1 MRNIIKNLKAEYLA
15 EFLILLII
23 GLTPLYFNYFYSTS
37 IDLSKLV
44 LFRALLF
51 LLLLV
56 SAWRFAFRKI
66 VLNTKFVISAWPL
79 LLFFVTL
86 FLSLLFSVNINNS
99 WFGSYDRNEGLISYL
114 FYGLWSV
121 LVVVNYSDIYRNN
134 AKLNRLLLG
143 ITISG
148 FLVSVYAICQ
158 LFGLDT
164 FTWSEPAYLTKRAF
178 SSFGQP
184 NYLACWLLMI
194 LPLSAYLIYILKN
207 KWLKLIVIL
216 SFIVELIALFSTGS
230 RSAFLIFFIVSL
242 VWLAWF
248 LLSEKKY
255 TKKHFWITTASIAA
269 LFLIFISTLFI
280 INPTRITELTDFK
293 KGSVSV
299 RLTLWDSGF
308 KAFLKKPLFG
318 YGLENQKEVYVKYYE
333 PDWAIYARPNTYS
346 DRAHNLI
353 LDTLMTS
360 GLIGLAALVV
370 LLWWVFKN
378 LLKSYQQNNKFS
390 AFIIWSLATYL
401 LVLMFNFSIT
411 VTNIYFFLMVA
422 LAWLSCGQL
431 FQETSE
437 RPTPTTSWL
446 IILGITIVSFYGLIG
461 EVHVLEGEYY
471 FQETLSAVSERQY
484 FKTLVLNDYLKET
497 NPNPVLLA
505 YYEQTISL
513 ILIQSLPT
521 IIDKSSSFVIMK
533 YLQTAGE
540 DINSSDFNS
549 QFVKAFIFGVTSNR
563 LKAEEIFTKLAADS
577 PYLPKIYLAWGDIY
591 LFNNNPDK
599 AKIKFEKAKSVLP
612 SLDNIYLNNDQSN
625 KLKDYYLLI
634 NNRLERANLL
644 LVK

>member
-1 MRNIIKNLKAEYLA
+1 
-15 EFLILLII
+15 
-23 GLTPLYFNYFYSTS
+23 
-37 IDLSKLV
+37 
-44 LFRALLF
+44 
-51 LLLLV
+51 
-56 SAWRFAFRKI
+56 
-66 VLNTKFVISAWPL
+66 
-79 LLFFVTL
+79 
-86 FLSLLFSVNINNS
+86 
-99 WFGSYDRNEGLISYL
+99 
-114 FYGLWSV
+114 
-121 LVVVNYSDIYRNN
+121 
-134 AKLNRLLLG
+134 
-143 ITISG
+143 
-148 FLVSVYAICQ
+148 
-158 LFGLDT
+158 
-164 FTWSEPAYLTKRAF
+164 
-178 SSFGQP
+178 
-184 NYLACWLLMI
+184 
-194 LPLSAYLIYILKN
+194 
-207 KWLKLIVIL
+207 
-216 SFIVELIALFSTGS
+216 
-230 RSAFLIFFIVSL
+230 
-242 VWLAWF
+242 
-248 LLSEKKY
+248 
-255 TKKHFWITTASIAA
+255 
-269 LFLIFISTLFI
+269 
-280 INPTRITELTDFK
+280 
-293 KGSVSV
+293 
-299 RLTLWDSGF
+299 
-308 KAFLKKPLFG
+308 
-318 YGLENQKEVYVKYYE
+318 
-333 PDWAIYARPNTYS
+333 
-346 DRAHNLI
+346 
-353 LDTLMTS
+353 
-360 GLIGLAALVV
+360 
-370 LLWWVFKN
+370 
-378 LLKSYQQNNKFS
+378 
-390 AFIIWSLATYL
+390 
-401 LVLMFNFSIT
+401 MFNFSIT